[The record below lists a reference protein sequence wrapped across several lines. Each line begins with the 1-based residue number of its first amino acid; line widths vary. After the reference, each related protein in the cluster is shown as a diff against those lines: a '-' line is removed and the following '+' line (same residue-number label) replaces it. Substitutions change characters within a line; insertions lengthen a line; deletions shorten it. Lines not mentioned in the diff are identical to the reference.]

1 MKICMLFT
9 LKLHCV
15 IFLLILY
22 TQHFFFG
29 VLSLLYFSVRINLR
43 FSVNYLNLF
52 FLYIW
57 TFKKSWLSVE
67 YCQMLFWIYIA
78 FTWQIFSPGVFWPA
92 LAVISGSS
100 YLSLELIPRFSGFL
114 IHIILHLVI
123 CFCEAYPPVI
133 SWKRL
138 CEM

>member
-1 MKICMLFT
+1 MYVIYTKIT
-9 LKLHCV
+9 LCNLSTHP
-15 IFLLILY
+15 LY
-22 TQHFFFG
+22 TTFFLWGFKFA
-29 VLSLLYFSVRINLR
+29 LFQCTYKPQILCELPKS
-43 FSVNYLNLF
+43 F